1 MSPAAAGLAGPCR
14 LFSLSEL
21 ALKAEGV
28 SPILQQTGEFLL
40 LCVTNHRETP
50 QATSPQSLQ
59 VSPTGVGPG
68 QLLLLDV
75 LIRVGK
81 GEGLYV

>member
-1 MSPAAAGLAGPCR
+1 MSPAASGLAGPCR

-28 SPILQQTGEFLL
+28 SPILQQTGEFL

-75 LIRVGK
+75 LIGVGK